1 MQTICTW
8 SLESTGR
15 RKDERKQ
22 NVRHLYYSLTT
33 WILTRRCMK
42 AQGQEYYAN
51 IPCSP
56 LKARDCTIHQL
67 FHLI

>member
-1 MQTICTW
+1 MQCRRW

-33 WILTRRCMK
+33 WILTRCCMK

-56 LKARDCTIHQL
+56 LKAQDCTIHQL
-67 FHLI
+67 SHLI